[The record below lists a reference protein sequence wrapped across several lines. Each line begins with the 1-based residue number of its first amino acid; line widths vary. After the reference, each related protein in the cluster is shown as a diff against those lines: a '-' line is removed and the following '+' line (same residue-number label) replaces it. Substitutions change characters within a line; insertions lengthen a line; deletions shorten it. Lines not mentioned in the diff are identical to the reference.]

1 MPSRNPALQ
10 LDPPSEE
17 ANRLRE
23 VLPLSDEAYRLREML
38 AWSEGLSCE
47 QAAEKAAKLVE
58 LLRELLE
65 ENYTHRIAAAARRAQ
80 DETNVCPLPHAA
92 SFPRSP

>member
-1 MPSRNPALQ
+1 
-10 LDPPSEE
+10 
-17 ANRLRE
+17 
-23 VLPLSDEAYRLREML
+23 ML

-65 ENYTHRIAAAARRAQ
+65 ENYAHRIAAAARDALK
-80 DETNVCPLPHAA
+80 TKIT
-92 SFPRSP
+92 